1 MKNINV
7 SAIILAA
14 EKAEKE
20 KANLEFQAERANKIA
35 RTCTT
40 AEGRAKWEAKT
51 DELLDQIKA
60 KALDTSFCKPLD
72 EALAAFEK
80 PYRIRCFESGKNLLT
95 AFQKVL
101 DKIDIPKKYFDGT
114 MISIKAYAGTFP
126 SAYKG
131 VPTTT
136 EAIFSNKN
144 GKWYLTSLDRITVKK
159 DRAECVFSDATKEAI
174 VKKYKSFYF

>member
-20 KANLEFQAERANKIA
+20 KASLEFQAERANKTA
-35 RTCTT
+35 RACAT

-51 DELLDQIKA
+51 DEFLDQI

-80 PYRIRCFESGKNLLT
+80 PYRIRGFESGKNLLT

-126 SAYKG
+126 SAYRG

-136 EAIFSNKN
+136 EATFFNKN
-144 GKWYLTSLDRITVKK
+144 GKWYLKGFDRVTVKP
-159 DRAECVFSDATKEAI
+159 DAITCIFSDVTKEAI
-174 VKKYKSFYF
+174 VKKYEKF

>member
-14 EKAEKE
+14 EKAEKDKMWLKRE
-20 KANLEFQAERANKIA
+20 ADRALKTA
-35 RTCTT
+35 DTCTT
-40 AEGRAKWEAKT
+40 
-51 DELLDQIKA
+51 DERKAYWQTKASDLLNMYQ
-60 KALDTSFCKPLD
+60 ALDVSFYKPLD
-72 EALAAFEK
+72 EALAVFEK
-80 PYRIRCFESGKNLLT
+80 PYRIRCFESAKNLL
-95 AFQKVL
+95 ADFQKVL
-101 DKIDIPKKYFDGT
+101 EKIDIPKKYFDGT

-131 VPTTT
+131 TPTTT

-144 GKWYLTSLDRITVKK
+144 GKWYLTILDRITVKK
-159 DRAECVFSDATKEAI
+159 DRVECVFSDVTKEAI

>member
-1 MKNINV
+1 MKNINI
-7 SAIILAA
+7 SNIILAA

-20 KANLEFQAERANKIA
+20 KASLEFQADRAYKTA
-35 RTCTT
+35 RACAT
-40 AEGRAKWEAKT
+40 AEGRAKWEART
-51 DELLDQIKA
+51 DELLNQIKI
-60 KALDTSFCKPLD
+60 KTLDTSFYKPLD

-126 SAYKG
+126 SAYHG

-136 EAIFSNKN
+136 EATFFNKG
-144 GKWYLTSLDRITVKK
+144 GKWYLKGFDRVTVKP
-159 DRAECVFSDATKEAI
+159 DAVTCIFSDVTKVAI
-174 VKKYKSFYF
+174 VKKYEKF